1 MKVLLLTEGLCD
13 FTEVLYSCAVEID
26 QMTIPEAAIRDIS
39 LYDAYC
45 VLGPER
51 VIDARVLNQLKKA
64 A

>member
-39 LYDAYC
+39 LYDA
-45 VLGPER
+45 
-51 VIDARVLNQLKKA
+51 
-64 A
+64 